1 MAFAVC
7 LLTLLFLFL
16 RSLFSSLTSSFSLHL
31 THSHLLAP
39 TLATHLFHLLFLFL
53 LFTVLCPGC
62 LLLSHNTSL
71 FNLCYLLTHAL
82 LFLLEYFFINIHVDL
97 TNCYLLLSLSLSA
110 PIEVYSFSFLLAT
123 SLLSLLLSFRFLSL
137 LRFIVDSTPTARCT
151 RSPLIFPSL
160 SRSPKSPLF

>member
-1 MAFAVC
+1 MAFAAC

-16 RSLFSSLTSSFSLHL
+16 RSLFTSLTSTFSLHS
-31 THSHLLAP
+31 TRSHLLAP
-39 TLATHLFHLLFLFL
+39 TLTTQLFPLLFLFL
-53 LFTVLCPGC
+53 LFAVLCPGC

-82 LFLLEYFFINIHVDL
+82 LSLLEYFFINIHVDL
-97 TNCYLLLSLSLSA
+97 TNCFPLSSLLPSA
-110 PIEVYSFSFLLAT
+110 SIEVYSFSFLLAT

-151 RSPLIFPSL
+151 RSPHTSPSL
-160 SRSPKSPLF
+160 SHSPKSPLF